1 MQKYCSARH
10 LPEEGE
16 EGREGIIITTLPWP
30 ELMLGITQT
39 GLIAEQN
46 STEEIQMRTVS
57 SFQSS
62 R

>member
-57 SFQSS
+57 
-62 R
+62 